1 MRTALVAAAVL
12 ALVPA
17 AASAAY
23 APPSRPGPALSVPA
37 AKLAASLSCVGT
49 LRGASHAPVLLVPGT
64 SLNPATDYGYGWE
77 PALRKLGWPYC
88 AVTLPGNAMGDIQ
101 VAGEYVV
108 YAIRTMHAAY
118 DGRIDIV
125 GHSQGGMV
133 PRWALRFWPDT
144 RAMVDD
150 LVGLSPS
157 NHGTLDAIPVC
168 AASCAPAFWQQR
180 SNAAFIAALNSAQE
194 TFPGISYTDIYT
206 NTDEVVVPNF
216 GPAASSSL
224 SRRRRRDR
232 QHRHPVGV
240 SRGRHRAP
248 RASASTTTPPTSSP
262 STRSL
267 TPGRP
272 TRPASPPR
280 RCLTPLMP
288 GIDPSTFA
296 ANYANTLA
304 SVAGTVAEFPAH
316 DIGAAAGL
324 LRDRDLPDR
333 TGGGPGALE
342 RDAGHAGRSGRA
354 LPARRSSA
362 AIAAAGAASPGRMR
376 PRSPTPRRVAEPPVH
391 PRRYPQRRAPV
402 AQWTERRTSNPL
414 AAGSNPAGGVER
426 GTGSAIRR
434 W

>member
-1 MRTALVAAAVL
+1 MAVPSRVRPRRMLRAAVIAVAVLVL
-12 ALVPA
+12 APA

-37 AKLAASLSCVGT
+37 AKLAASLGCVGT

-77 PALRKLGWPYC
+77 PALRTLGWPYC

-108 YAIRTMHAAY
+108 SAIRTMHAAY
-118 DGRIDIV
+118 GGRIDIV

-194 TFPGISYTDIYT
+194 TFPGISYTDVYT

-216 GPAASSSL
+216 GPAASSTL
-224 SRRRRRDR
+224 SGGGGAIANIAIQSVCPADVTEHLGVGIYDNTAY
-232 QHRHPVGV
+232 QLALDALTHPGPADP
-240 SRGRHRAP
+240 SRVA
-248 RASASTTTPPTSSP
+248 ATT
-262 STRSL
+262 
-267 TPGRP
+267 
-272 TRPASPPR
+272 
-280 RCLTPLMP
+280 CLTPLMP

-296 ANYANTLA
+296 ANYASTLA
-304 SVAGTVAEFPAH
+304 SVAGTVASSPRTTSEPPLACYVTATCPT
-316 DIGAAAGL
+316 GRAAAQE
-324 LRDRDLPDR
+324 RSSVMPATR
-333 TGGGPGALE
+333 TASPRAP
-342 RDAGHAGRSGRA
+342 RKAVKRRHRGR
-354 LPARRSSA
+354 RRSQA
-362 AIAAAGAASPGRMR
+362 RTHPPPLAYAAA
-376 PRSPTPRRVAEPPVH
+376 RS
-391 PRRYPQRRAPV
+391 
-402 AQWTERRTSNPL
+402 
-414 AAGSNPAGGVER
+414 
-426 GTGSAIRR
+426 
-434 W
+434 